1 MDTLCNVTQHVYAL
15 VQKPTLSKQI
25 VLGPFRRLGALFRI
39 YSRVGAPAFTL
50 TLVA

>member
-1 MDTLCNVTQHVYAL
+1 MQCNTTRVRVSAKTNAV
-15 VQKPTLSKQI
+15 KQI

-39 YSRVGAPAFTL
+39 YSRVGARAFTL